1 MIVVKVGGSL
11 YDHPQLGPGLRAYLD
26 SLGEPV
32 LVVPGGGSFADAV
45 RKLDALH
52 HLSEG
57 ASHDLAL
64 QTMDLAGNF
73 LKSLG
78 ISATILNAVEFESDL
93 PHSWN
98 VTSDSIAARAAI
110 VHRAT
115 RLVLLKSIDIPV
127 GTSWVEAAERG
138 WVDPHFPIIARSALR
153 SEDSASRLIGRVLVE
168 AINFRRVLDA
178 ASLSPR

>member
-26 SLGEPV
+26 SLGETV
-32 LVVPGGGSFADAV
+32 LLVPGGGPFADAV

-52 HLSEG
+52 HLSE
-57 ASHDLAL
+57 AHSHDLAL
-64 QTMDLAGNF
+64 YAMNLAGNF
-73 LKSLG
+73 LESLG
-78 ISATILNAVEFESDL
+78 ISATILNAVEFESEL

-110 VHRAT
+110 IHRAS
-115 RLVLLKSIDIPV
+115 RLILLKSIDIPL
-127 GTSWVEAAERG
+127 GSSWSEAAERG
-138 WVDPHFPIIARSALR
+138 WVDPHFPTVVETANLS
-153 SEDSASRLIGRVLVE
+153 VE

-178 ASLSPR
+178 L